1 MKKIQRIYL
10 KFGLG
15 SFDVKFPQSFFSDL
29 LGKKYKGIPLKF
41 DLSSFYKEIPWKFFS
56 FISLCFLFVSFFSF
70 IRVLARAQHVQD

>member
-41 DLSSFYKEIPWKFFS
+41 DLSSFYKEIPLNFF
-56 FISLCFLFVSFFSF
+56 L
-70 IRVLARAQHVQD
+70 